1 MAYDIKTQDGIV
13 IKDIPDNIP
22 QDDPSIIQKVKE
34 ARAQNN
40 MPEPV
45 VEQPMYNRATEAVR
59 SVAGGTLLSFAD
71 ELEAALRT
79 GKISGDEYTQLRN
92 DLRSK
97 QEQYAAEYP
106 KEAMA
111 TNIGGSFLTP
121 LGVAGSGAKG
131 GLSLFKNI
139 GLGTGLGAAQGIGA
153 AGEGQNAFDEAI
165 KSGTVG
171 AGATGVLHG
180 LGRIIAPLLAKG
192 APELAKEGIRLT
204 PGQAFGGSA
213 KALEE
218 SSTSIPF
225 FNQWVKGAQKQS
237 MTDFNV
243 SVMNKAL
250 KPIGESLEKGAT
262 GYKAV
267 LDAGNKISSKYDEI
281 LPKMK
286 LEPNQE
292 LISNLDNIIAK
303 NSNGEISPDQLTQ
316 LTQYINGVKSK
327 IGNKTVEGEKVKLIA
342 NDLREVAGNYRGA
355 SGTDK
360 MYGDAVYDV
369 EKVFKNNLQKQ
380 NPEYAS
386 KLKNVDESYATF
398 VRVQDAVRSAAKKGT
413 EPIFSP
419 TQLLA
424 SIEKMDTSLRKGAIS
439 KEQGLLQE
447 FANKGVDVMGN
458 VVPDSGTAGRL
469 GVLGALTA
477 AGSAINP
484 KVAIPAGLLSAL
496 YTDAGQKYLMPLLL
510 KERPEFLKQVG
521 QRTAKAAPFVSPAL
535 LDIQNQLY
543 GNQQ

>member
-1 MAYDIKTQDGIV
+1 MAYNIKTQDGI
-13 IKDIPDNIP
+13 ILKDIPDNIP
-22 QDDPSIIQKVKE
+22 KDDPSIIQKIKE

-45 VEQPMYNRATEAVR
+45 VEAPMYNRAAEAVR
-59 SVAGGTLLSFAD
+59 SGAGGTLLGFAD

-92 DLRSK
+92 ELRSK
-97 QEQYAAEYP
+97 QEQYATDYP

-121 LGVAGSGAKG
+121 LGVAGTGAKG
-131 GLSLFKNI
+131 GMSLFKNI
-139 GLGTGLGAAQGIGA
+139 GLGTGLGAAQGIGS
-153 AGEGQNAFDEAI
+153 AGEEQNTFDEAL
-165 KSGTVG
+165 KGGVVG
-171 AGATGVLHG
+171 GGATGVLHG

-213 KALEE
+213 KTLEE

-243 SVMNKAL
+243 AVMNKAL
-250 KPIGESLEKGAT
+250 KPIGESLDKNVT

-267 LDAGNKISSKYDEI
+267 LDAGNKISNKYTEI

-292 LISNLDNIIAK
+292 LISSLDNVIAK
-303 NSNGEISPDQLTQ
+303 NSTGELSPDQLTQ
-316 LTQYINGVKSK
+316 LTQYVNGVKSK
-327 IGNKTVEGEKVKLIA
+327 IGNETVTGEKVKLIA
-342 NDLREVAGNYRGA
+342 NDLREIAGNYRGA

-369 EKVFKNNLQKQ
+369 EKAFKNNLQKQ
-380 NPEYAS
+380 NPKYAS
-386 KLKNVDESYATF
+386 ELKNVDESYATF
-398 VRVQDAVRSAAKKGT
+398 VRVQDAVRSASRQGT

-424 SIEKMDTSLRKGAIS
+424 SINKMDTSLRKGAIS

-458 VVPDSGTAGRL
+458 VVPDTGTAGRL
-469 GVLGALTA
+469 GILGALTA

-484 KVAIPAGLLSAL
+484 KIAIPAGLLSSL

-510 KERPEFLKQVG
+510 KERPEFLQQVG
-521 QRTAKAAPFVSPAL
+521 QRTAKAAPFASTAL